1 MRVGGEWQTGAGRV
15 WPRQVVQ
22 GLSVSGV
29 KILRHINFF
38 NVLFLKLK
46 YS

>member
-1 MRVGGEWQTGAGRV
+1 MGGGGPELAGSWF

-29 KILRHINFF
+29 KIPGHINFF
-38 NVLFLKLK
+38 YILFFLIEV
-46 YS
+46 